1 LDLAANLGAVVVA
14 TAMVADIATMPRALM
29 MVMRVFFMF
38 GPPR

>member
-1 LDLAANLGAVVVA
+1 LDLAADFGAVVAA
-14 TAMVADIATMPRALM
+14 TAMVAEIATMHIALM